1 MVTGRSRWAV
11 LAAIQAGTVMGPLDA
26 SIVYIALPR
35 IAQDFKADAAAV
47 SWVSM
52 AYLLIIGCFILIY
65 GRLGDL
71 FGKRGVYL
79 AGVGIFVLGSVG
91 CGMAPNLYILIASRA
106 FQAIGAGMSVAI
118 APGIITAVFPRG
130 ERGRALGLNAMVAA
144 AGLSA
149 GPALG
154 GFITQHFD
162 WRLVFYINV
171 PLGLLALLWG
181 FLIIPSD
188 EKRKREPF
196 DWAGAFLIFLSL
208 TSGLL
213 LLTQGRKLYSVAT
226 EFLLCVLCLAGL
238 YGFWIQERRSP
249 YPMLD
254 LGIFKER
261 IFTAGNLAAF
271 FNYMAQYVIVFTT
284 TFFLQQRLGFGA
296 DKAGTAMTAFP
307 LSVLA
312 VAPVAGTV
320 SDFIGSRSLAV
331 VGSLCC
337 AAGAGFLGF
346 IPASAGA
353 ADIAW
358 RLAVFGVGT
367 GLFQSPNNSA
377 VMGSVSRERLG
388 IAGGVMAMS
397 RSVGM
402 TFGIA
407 VAAVFTERQAE
418 LTVAGLTGTV
428 CKEVYMIGAVLAAI
442 GALVSAT
449 APARSREP
457 GGVMKA

>member
-1 MVTGRSRWAV
+1 MAQGSSSKWAV
-11 LAAIQAGTVMGPLDA
+11 LAAVQAGTVMGPLDA

-52 AYLLIIGCFILIY
+52 AYLLFIGCFILIY

-79 AGVGIFVLGSVG
+79 AGVGIFTLGSVG
-91 CGMAPNLYILIASRA
+91 CGMAPNLYILIACRA
-106 FQAIGAGMSVAI
+106 LQAIGAGMSVAI

-162 WRLVFYINV
+162 WRLVFYVNV
-171 PLGLLALLWG
+171 PIGLIALLWG
-181 FLIIPSD
+181 LWVIPFD
-188 EKRKREPF
+188 EKRKKEPF
-196 DWAGAFLIFLSL
+196 DWAGAVLIFISL

-213 LLTQGRKLYSVAT
+213 LLTQGRQLYFPGNV
-226 EFLLCVLCLAGL
+226 FLLLFLCIAGI
-238 YGFWIQERRSP
+238 YGFWMQERRSP

-254 LGIFKER
+254 LGIFTER

-271 FNYMAQYVIVFTT
+271 FNYMAQYVVVFTT

-296 DKAGTAMTAFP
+296 DKAGMVMTAFP

-320 SDFIGSRSLAV
+320 SDYIGSRWLAV

-337 AAGAGFLGF
+337 AAGAGFLGL
-346 IPASAGA
+346 ISTSTHAT
-353 ADIAW
+353 DIAW

-377 VMGSVSRERLG
+377 VMGSVPRERLG

-407 VAAVFTERQAE
+407 VAAVFTERQAGA
-418 LTVAGLTGTV
+418 VIGGLTGTACREAYLTAAAV
-428 CKEVYMIGAVLAAI
+428 AAVGAM
-442 GALVSAT
+442 VSAT
-449 APARSREP
+449 VYGRPRKP
-457 GGVMKA
+457 DMI